1 LAGLLAVQRD
11 RRSIEGADEEMTQA
25 ILTGDRDEVS
35 ETSHKRILF
44 TARYANVPIQRVVD
58 GVIYDVHTL
67 EDWAY
72 LVRGN
77 VVYPWI
83 W

>member
-1 LAGLLAVQRD
+1 
-11 RRSIEGADEEMTQA
+11 MTQA

-44 TARYANVPIQRVVD
+44 AARYGNVLIQRVVD
-58 GVIYDVHTL
+58 GVVYEIHTL
-67 EDWAY
+67 DDWCY
-72 LVRGN
+72 LAIGDVI
-77 VVYPWI
+77 YPWV